1 MFRRLKSSV
10 IVLALTPSVTF
21 SQETSLTVLG
31 DGVYEMKGDRG
42 VFGYILDAAE
52 KEIVMFQPCDGTP
65 RAIEKAKLRKTSAK
79 CGDDAPPNMH
89 PLKVSCEEQESTW
102 QKAAAEIERLPANEM
117 MVGKV
122 WALDTKSPSAVIK
135 QSWED
140 VMAQASKSVGV
151 GYCGNIPVVVSKE
164 GEALM
169 KIIDAQ
175 LK

>member
-1 MFRRLKSSV
+1 MFRNLRSSV
-10 IVLALTPSVTF
+10 IVLALTPSIAI

-31 DGVYEMKGDRG
+31 DGVYEVKGDRG
-42 VFGYILDAAE
+42 IFGYIVDAAE
-52 KEIVMFQPCDGTP
+52 KEIVMFQPCDGMP
-65 RAIEKAKLRKTSAK
+65 REIEKAKLRKTSAK
-79 CGDDAPPNMH
+79 CGDDAPQNMF
-89 PLKVSCEEQESTW
+89 PLKVSCDEQETTW
-102 QKAAAEIERLPANEM
+102 QKAAVEIERLPTDEL

-122 WALDTKSPSAVIK
+122 WAVDAKSPSAVIK

-140 VMAQASKSVGV
+140 VMAQTSKSVGV

-169 KIIDAQ
+169 KIMDAQ